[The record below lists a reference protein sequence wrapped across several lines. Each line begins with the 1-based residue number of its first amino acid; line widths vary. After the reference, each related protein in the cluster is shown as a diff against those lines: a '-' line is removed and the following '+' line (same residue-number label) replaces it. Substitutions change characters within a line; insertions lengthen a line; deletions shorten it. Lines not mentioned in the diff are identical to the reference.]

1 MDHLVEH
8 PEIGAIRYLRSKGR
22 RIGISVKPE
31 FIRVSVPRRQSFKS
45 AQKFVESQL
54 GWIKRRISEMNIRI
68 EKSKVLPEIDRE
80 DARKILNQRLVELA
94 TEHDFEYGKVS
105 IRKQKTRWG
114 SCSSQN
120 NISLNQNLLHLT
132 DELIDYVLLHELTH
146 TRVKDHS
153 PSFWDELEKVCPS
166 AKEKRKLLKTYSY
179 CLI

>member
-8 PEIGAIRYLRSKGR
+8 PEIGAIRYQRSKGR
-22 RIGISVKPE
+22 RIGISIKPE
-31 FIRVSVPRRQSFKS
+31 FVRVSVPRRESLES
-45 AQKFVESQL
+45 AQKFVESKI

-132 DELIDYVLLHELTH
+132 DALIDYVLLHELTH

-153 PSFWDELEKVCPS
+153 PSFWDELETVCPD
-166 AKEKRKLLKTYSY
+166 AKEKRRLLKTYSY
-179 CLI
+179 CLV

>member
-1 MDHLVEH
+1 MDYLVEH
-8 PEIGAIRYLRSKGR
+8 PEIGAIRYQRSKGR
-22 RIGISVKPE
+22 RIGISVKTE
-31 FIRVSVPRRQSFKS
+31 FVRVSVPRRQSFKN
-45 AQKFVESQL
+45 AQKFVESQI

-94 TEHDFEYGKVS
+94 TEHDFEYAKVS

-166 AKEKRKLLKTYSY
+166 AKEKRRLLKTYSY
-179 CLI
+179 CLV

>member
-8 PEIGAIRYLRSKGR
+8 PEIGAIRYQRSKGR
-22 RIGISVKPE
+22 RIGISIKPE
-31 FIRVSVPRRQSFKS
+31 FVRVSVPRRESLEN
-45 AQKFVESQL
+45 AQKFVESKI
-54 GWIKRRISEMNIRI
+54 GWIKKRISEMNIQF
-68 EKSKVLPEIDRE
+68 EKSQVLPEIDRE
-80 DARKILNQRLVELA
+80 DARRILNQRLEELA

-114 SCSSQN
+114 SCSSQD

-153 PSFWDELEKVCPS
+153 PSFWDELETVCPD
-166 AKEKRKLLKTYSY
+166 AKEKRRLLKTHDY
-179 CLI
+179 CLV

>member
-8 PEIGAIRYLRSKGR
+8 PEIGAIRYQRSKGR

-31 FIRVSVPRRQSFKS
+31 FVRVSVPRRQSFKS
-45 AQKFVESQL
+45 AQKFVEAQI

-68 EKSKVLPEIDRE
+68 EKSRVLPEIDRGG
-80 DARKILNQRLVELA
+80 AREVLCRRLAELA
-94 TEHDFEYGKVS
+94 TEHDFEYAKVS

-146 TRVKDHS
+146 TRVKNHS
-153 PSFWDELEKVCPS
+153 PSFWNELEKVCPD
-166 AKEKRKLLKTYSY
+166 AKEKRRLLKTYDY
-179 CLI
+179 CLV

>member
-1 MDHLVEH
+1 
-8 PEIGAIRYLRSKGR
+8 
-22 RIGISVKPE
+22 
-31 FIRVSVPRRQSFKS
+31 
-45 AQKFVESQL
+45 
-54 GWIKRRISEMNIRI
+54 MNIRI

-146 TRVKDHS
+146 TRVKNHS
-153 PSFWDELEKVCPS
+153 SSFWDELGTVCPS
-166 AKEKRKLLKTYSY
+166 AKEKRRLLKTYSY
-179 CLI
+179 CLV

>member
-1 MDHLVEH
+1 
-8 PEIGAIRYLRSKGR
+8 
-22 RIGISVKPE
+22 
-31 FIRVSVPRRQSFKS
+31 
-45 AQKFVESQL
+45 
-54 GWIKRRISEMNIRI
+54 MNVRI
-68 EKSKVLPEIDRE
+68 EKSQTLPDINRE
-80 DARKILNQRLVELA
+80 DARRILNQRLAELA

-105 IRKQKTRWG
+105 IRRQKTRWG

-166 AKEKRKLLKTYSY
+166 AKEKRRLLKTYSY
-179 CLI
+179 CLV

>member
-8 PEIGAIRYLRSKGR
+8 PEIGSIRYQRSKGK
-22 RIGISVKPE
+22 RIGISIKTE
-31 FIRVSVPRRQSFKS
+31 FVRVSVPRRQSFKN
-45 AQKFVESQL
+45 AQKFVESQI

-68 EKSKVLPEIDRE
+68 EKSRVLPEIDRE
-80 DARKILNQRLVELA
+80 DAREVLCRRLTELA
-94 TEHDFEYGKVS
+94 TEHDFEYAKVS

-120 NISLNQNLLHLT
+120 NISLNQSLLHLP
-132 DELIDYVLLHELTH
+132 DDLIDYVLLHELTH

-166 AKEKRKLLKTYSY
+166 AKEKRRLLKTHDY
-179 CLI
+179 CLV

>member
-8 PEIGAIRYLRSKGR
+8 PEVGAIRYQRSKGR

-31 FIRVSVPRRQSFKS
+31 FVRVSVPRRESLAN
-45 AQKFVESQL
+45 AQKFVESKI
-54 GWIKRRISEMNIRI
+54 GWIKRRISEMNVRI
-68 EKSKVLPEIDRE
+68 EKSRVLPEIDRE
-80 DARKILNQRLVELA
+80 DARRILNQRLAELA
-94 TEHDFEYGKVS
+94 TGHDFEYGKVS

-120 NISLNQNLLHLT
+120 NISLNQNLLHLP

-153 PSFWDELEKVCPS
+153 PSFWNELKTVCPD
-166 AKEKRKLLKTYSY
+166 AKEKRRLLKTYSY
-179 CLI
+179 CLV

>member
-8 PEIGAIRYLRSKGR
+8 PEIGAIRYQRSKGR
-22 RIGISVKPE
+22 RIGISIKPE
-31 FIRVSVPRRQSFKS
+31 FVRVSVPRRESLEN
-45 AQKFVESQL
+45 AQKFVESKI
-54 GWIKRRISEMNIRI
+54 GWIKKRISEMNIRI
-68 EKSKVLPEIDRE
+68 EKSRVLPEIDRG
-80 DARKILNQRLVELA
+80 DAREVLCRRLAELA
-94 TEHDFEYGKVS
+94 TEHDFEYAKVS

-166 AKEKRKLLKTYSY
+166 AKEKRRLLKTYSY
-179 CLI
+179 CLV

>member
-8 PEIGAIRYLRSKGR
+8 PEIGAIRYQRSKGKH
-22 RIGISVKPE
+22 IGILVKPE
-31 FIRVSVPRRQSFKS
+31 FVRVSVPRRQSFKN
-45 AQKFVESQL
+45 AQKFVESQI
-54 GWIKRRISEMNIRI
+54 GWIKKRISEMNIRI
-68 EKSKVLPEIDRE
+68 EKSKVLPEIDRK
-80 DARKILNQRLVELA
+80 DARRILNQRLGELA

-146 TRVKDHS
+146 TRVKNHS
-153 PSFWDELEKVCPS
+153 SSFWDELETVCPS
-166 AKEKRKLLKTYSY
+166 AKEKRRLLKTYSY
-179 CLI
+179 CLV

>member
-1 MDHLVEH
+1 MDYLVEH
-8 PEIGAIRYLRSKGR
+8 PEIGAIRYQRSKGR

-45 AQKFVESQL
+45 AQKFVESQI

-80 DARKILNQRLVELA
+80 DARRILNQRLMELA
-94 TEHDFEYGKVS
+94 TEHDFEYAKVS

-132 DELIDYVLLHELTH
+132 DDLIEYVLLHELTH
-146 TRVKDHS
+146 TRVKNHS
-153 PSFWDELEKVCPS
+153 PSFWNELEKVCPS
-166 AKEKRKLLKTYSY
+166 AKEKRRLLKTCSY
-179 CLI
+179 CLA

>member
-1 MDHLVEH
+1 MNHLVEH
-8 PEIGAIRYLRSKGR
+8 PEVGTIRYLRSKGK

-31 FIRVSVPRRQSFKS
+31 FVRVSVPRRQSFRN

-54 GWIKRRISEMNIRI
+54 EWIKRRISEINVRI
-68 EKSKVLPEIDRE
+68 EKSRALPDIDRE
-80 DARKILNQRLVELA
+80 DARKILNQRLGELA
-94 TEHDFEYGKVS
+94 AEHDFEYGKVS

-153 PSFWDELEKVCPS
+153 PSFWNELETVCPD
-166 AKEKRKLLKTYSY
+166 AKEKRRLLKTYSY
-179 CLI
+179 CLV